1 MLLLINTVNS
11 KTFTI
16 QNTLLDS
23 FTYSENISLII
34 PSISF
39 SKTFDNNSTLKNN
52 LELEK
57 SSVMPNKENS
67 TVIILG
73 HSGYNFNAYF
83 NDLFDLKKGDF
94 IYLKYLGKTYT
105 YKVFEIEYI
114 NKNQFYKVQYNK
126 NYLYKRKEA
135 YAEKEKPRHQNA
147 CTLRKRLYSAFCDG
161 TRFCSDGGRCRVLH
175 SSADIDTHQQDRKRL
190 RHGGDRKVR
199 DAPHP
204 ACRAVAYLRRA
215 CRTILRHSRLRL
227 CKEHQARSLLPRAGF
242 LIRKYRQVLDP
253 EPCHASDDRRR
264 KRSDGLYDDNKD
276 GYPLPLYARF
286 RLLYV
291 NKARRLARM
300 DLCRYNTRSRYRSL
314 HYHRQGLSYL

>member
-1 MLLLINTVNS
+1 MINTVNS

-23 FTYSENISLII
+23 FNYSENISLII

-73 HSGYNFNAYF
+73 HSGYNFNAFF

-114 NKNQFYKVQYNK
+114 NKNEFYKVQYNK
-126 NYLYKRKEA
+126 NYLYLVT
-135 YAEKEKPRHQNA
+135 
-147 CTLRKRLYSAFCDG
+147 CDLYNFSKQI
-161 TRFCSDGGRCRVLH
+161 VIK
-175 SSADIDTHQQDRKRL
+175 SSKI
-190 RHGGDRKVR
+190 
-199 DAPHP
+199 
-204 ACRAVAYLRRA
+204 
-215 CRTILRHSRLRL
+215 
-227 CKEHQARSLLPRAGF
+227 
-242 LIRKYRQVLDP
+242 
-253 EPCHASDDRRR
+253 
-264 KRSDGLYDDNKD
+264 
-276 GYPLPLYARF
+276 
-286 RLLYV
+286 
-291 NKARRLARM
+291 
-300 DLCRYNTRSRYRSL
+300 
-314 HYHRQGLSYL
+314 

>member
-1 MLLLINTVNS
+1 MINTVNS

-23 FTYSENISLII
+23 FAYSENISLII

-57 SSVMPNKENS
+57 SSVMPNEENS

-114 NKNQFYKVQYNK
+114 NKNEFYKVQYNQ
-126 NYLYKRKEA
+126 NYLYLVT
-135 YAEKEKPRHQNA
+135 
-147 CTLRKRLYSAFCDG
+147 CDLYNFSKQI
-161 TRFCSDGGRCRVLH
+161 VIK
-175 SSADIDTHQQDRKRL
+175 SSKI
-190 RHGGDRKVR
+190 
-199 DAPHP
+199 
-204 ACRAVAYLRRA
+204 
-215 CRTILRHSRLRL
+215 
-227 CKEHQARSLLPRAGF
+227 
-242 LIRKYRQVLDP
+242 
-253 EPCHASDDRRR
+253 
-264 KRSDGLYDDNKD
+264 
-276 GYPLPLYARF
+276 
-286 RLLYV
+286 
-291 NKARRLARM
+291 
-300 DLCRYNTRSRYRSL
+300 
-314 HYHRQGLSYL
+314 

>member
-83 NDLFDLKKGDF
+83 NDLFDFYFTMQNIVMILEDNYIYTINYSRNCGTYSILFKFSNSSTLAKKS
-94 IYLKYLGKTYT
+94 
-105 YKVFEIEYI
+105 
-114 NKNQFYKVQYNK
+114 N
-126 NYLYKRKEA
+126 
-135 YAEKEKPRHQNA
+135 
-147 CTLRKRLYSAFCDG
+147 C
-161 TRFCSDGGRCRVLH
+161 
-175 SSADIDTHQQDRKRL
+175 
-190 RHGGDRKVR
+190 
-199 DAPHP
+199 
-204 ACRAVAYLRRA
+204 
-215 CRTILRHSRLRL
+215 
-227 CKEHQARSLLPRAGF
+227 
-242 LIRKYRQVLDP
+242 
-253 EPCHASDDRRR
+253 
-264 KRSDGLYDDNKD
+264 
-276 GYPLPLYARF
+276 
-286 RLLYV
+286 
-291 NKARRLARM
+291 
-300 DLCRYNTRSRYRSL
+300 
-314 HYHRQGLSYL
+314 